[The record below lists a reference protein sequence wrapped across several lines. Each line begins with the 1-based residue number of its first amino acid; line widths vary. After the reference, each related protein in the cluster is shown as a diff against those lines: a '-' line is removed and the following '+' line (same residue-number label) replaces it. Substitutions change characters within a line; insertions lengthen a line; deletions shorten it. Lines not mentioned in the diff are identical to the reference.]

1 MEAAKSQRV
10 AAGHLRKKDPRD
22 VNLGLAFAAFE
33 ICNTNLHPENQQKK
47 LINDGFE
54 TCGHIRISKDVESRV
69 KTCHNSW
76 KKSLLFT
83 KYPTDGIVV
92 RLADRSRQ
100 ERAERENKA
109 YDWKIAIKDNW

>member
-1 MEAAKSQRV
+1 MNSAKV
-10 AAGHLRKKDPRD
+10 DCRK
-22 VNLGLAFAAFE
+22 
-33 ICNTNLHPENQQKK
+33 KK

-100 ERAERENKA
+100 ERAERENKS